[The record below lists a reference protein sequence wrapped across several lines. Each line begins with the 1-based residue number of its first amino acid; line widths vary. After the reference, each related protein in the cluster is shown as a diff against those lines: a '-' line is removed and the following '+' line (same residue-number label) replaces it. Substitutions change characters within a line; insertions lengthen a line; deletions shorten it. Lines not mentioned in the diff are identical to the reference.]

1 MNIRIYSELKRR
13 IVFLDLRPHEVLS
26 VKNLAKEF
34 GVSPIPIREVLILL
48 ESEKLV
54 RIIPNN
60 VVYVT
65 DVSFQ
70 ELKERIIMT

>member
-1 MNIRIYSELKRR
+1 MCRKRLTDHFTYEINKYYLSIKIFLK
-13 IVFLDLRPHEVLS
+13 
-26 VKNLAKEF
+26 NKEF